1 MLEKNDGAKCVDNIL
16 LVVFIKLVL
25 LNILNNI
32 LIFQDVGLS

>member
-16 LVVFIKLVL
+16 LVVFIKLVKIRL
-25 LNILNNI
+25 RNI